1 MILYQL
7 RKDQETV
14 PELATLMDNG
24 LYADPISVGDAK
36 LGRFL
41 ERHQDKKYFVE
52 IIDTTTGRAL
62 GFYKVPMTFNCND
75 VIEMSKQVQ
84 EARYIVREERL
95 KAPKLFGAALK
106 SFRKKQ
112 EAANEVSGPKLET
125 IEDKPVV
132 FNGLVFNIGG

>member
-7 RKDQETV
+7 RKDQESV
-14 PELATLMDNG
+14 PELSTLMSNG
-24 LYADPISVGDAK
+24 LYADPINVSDLK
-36 LGRFL
+36 IRRFM
-41 ERHQDKKYFVE
+41 ERHSDKKYFIEV
-52 IIDTTTGRAL
+52 INWNGRSQ
-62 GFYKVPMTFNCND
+62 GFYKVPPTFNCND
-75 VIEMSKQVQ
+75 ILGMIKDVELAID
-84 EARYIVREERL
+84 IVREERL

-125 IEDKPVV
+125 EDKPVV